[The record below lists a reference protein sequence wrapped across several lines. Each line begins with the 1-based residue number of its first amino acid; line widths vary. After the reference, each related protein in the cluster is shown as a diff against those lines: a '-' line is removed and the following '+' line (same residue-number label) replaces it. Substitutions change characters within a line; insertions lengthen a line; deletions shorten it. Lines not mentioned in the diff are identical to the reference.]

1 MEHDR
6 NIESLVKD
14 TDAEII
20 VSDEQTDENGKTVRE
35 TVLVFVS
42 GGKRIGYIS
51 ITELQKW
58 INYVT

>member
-20 VSDEQTDENGKTVRE
+20 VSDEQDDGNGKSVRE
-35 TVLVFVS
+35 PVLVFAS
-42 GGKRIGYIS
+42 GGKRMGYIS

-58 INYVT
+58 INYVM

>member
-1 MEHDR
+1 MEYNR

-20 VSDEQTDENGKTVRE
+20 VSYEQSDENGKIVRE
-35 TVLVFVS
+35 PVLVFAS
-42 GGKRIGYIS
+42 GGKRMGYIS

-58 INYVT
+58 INYMI

>member
-20 VSDEQTDENGKTVRE
+20 VSDEQSDENGKTVRE
-35 TVLVFVS
+35 PVLVFAS
-42 GGKRIGYIS
+42 GGKRMGYIS
-51 ITELQKW
+51 ISQLQKW
-58 INYVT
+58 INYVC

>member
-14 TDAEII
+14 ADAEII
-20 VSDEQTDENGKTVRE
+20 ISDEQDDENGKSVRE
-35 TVLVFVS
+35 PVLVFAS
-42 GGKRIGYIS
+42 GGKRMGYIS

-58 INYVT
+58 INYVI